1 MEKFFWDKTSSHFE
15 DNTLAFNL
23 LILLCQKRAEFI
35 SAIWG
40 ISLQLSNQNTEL
52 SQLAELVTLISS
64 KSLVQKHKLLEN
76 LPENLIHK
84 SNLMDQQQIDKK
96 FARAYT
102 KTYFEQ
108 KKYSLIKENN

>member
-1 MEKFFWDKTSSHFE
+1 MKEPLKIIDVISSLIEKKTFE
-15 DNTLAFNL
+15 EENFL
-23 LILLCQKRAEFI
+23 